1 MRVFSSNGIVRKR
14 LNMFPKLSSSV
25 LAVLLLSV
33 SIGFYGCSQETPLE
47 PNNQSEVSTGNPDL
61 IPGQYIVVL
70 KSTKEIANHKG
81 LYKRLKQN
89 ITQSAF
95 DIGVEPV
102 RVYSSVVH
110 GYSAKLTE
118 GQYQLLLTDP
128 AVDYI
133 EPDRPVH
140 MIAQTTPWGINAVNA
155 PTAHA
160 RGTKG
165 SGVKVGI
172 IDTGIDHGHPDL
184 AGNYVSG
191 IDYVNGDNDPMDDN
205 GHGSHVSGTV
215 AAVDNSIGVIGVA
228 PSASLYG
235 IKVLDAAGSGT
246 FSNVVAGIDWAAA
259 NGMDVVNMSLGA
271 SIGTSAL
278 QTACDNA
285 YASGVVICA
294 AAGNDYGGPVGY
306 PAKYSSTIAVS
317 AVDQNNNLAN
327 FSNKGPEVEVTAPG
341 VGIVST
347 YKNGQYATLDGTSMA
362 TPHVA
367 GVVALI
373 WSTGQ
378 FTSATAVRNQLT
390 STATDIG
397 AAGRDNN
404 FGFGLVNADAATNV
418 GPPPN
423 QAPTANANGPYSGTT
438 ASAIAFSSAGSS
450 DADGTIVGYS
460 WDFGDGGTSTAANPN
475 YTYSAG
481 GTFNVTLTVTDDQG
495 ATGSNSTTATVT
507 VPNTNPPTADFS
519 GSPVSGNAPL
529 TVSFTDLSTNGPTSW
544 SWDFGDGGTSTAQN
558 PSHTYSAGTY
568 DVSMTATNANGSN
581 TMTKVAYITSN
592 TPPPNQAPTANANG
606 PYSGQ
611 ANSAVSFSSAGSS
624 DPDGSIAGY
633 SWDFGDGGTSTA
645 ANPNYTYGAAG
656 TYNVTLTV
664 TDDQG
669 ATGSNATTAT
679 ITAAPPPPPT
689 GEGFILSRNADFS
702 TDDRSFTTGETMY
715 MKMWS
720 DQVDFTNMNRER
732 WELKDPNKNKVRQN
746 FTNNGDGTWTTAFA
760 LSGLPSNATSWTWK
774 GEVKD
779 NNGTAFKPSTNVTI
793 TQGGGG
799 NQSPT
804 ANANGPYSGTVG
816 NAVSFSSAGSSDPD
830 GSIVGY
836 SWDFGDGGTSTA
848 ANPNYTYSAAGAY
861 TVTLTVTDDQGA
873 TGSASTSAD
882 ITGGGGGNQ
891 APTANANGPYSGTVG
906 NGVSFSSAGSSDPDG
921 SIVGYSWDFGDG
933 GTSTAANPNYTYGAS
948 GNYTVTLT
956 VTDDQGATGSATTSA
971 NITGGGGGGDNV
983 TITKAQYDQ
992 QKQKLDI
999 RATTDDPNAVLSVV
1013 GYGQMTFKASKNR
1026 WELKITGV
1034 NPGPSTVTVTST
1046 SGGSD
1051 TSNVTF
1057 K

>member
-1 MRVFSSNGIVRKR
+1 MRQRYSLRITQKR
-14 LNMFPKLSSSV
+14 STSFLRLSSSV
-25 LAVLLLSV
+25 FTFLLLAASFG
-33 SIGFYGCSQETPLE
+33 IYGCSQEQPLE
-47 PNNQSEVSTGNPDL
+47 PTSQSNTSIGQQIDDPNV

-70 KSTKEIANHKG
+70 KTTSEIGKKHNGLFKRVKQDITKSALIA
-81 LYKRLKQN
+81 
-89 ITQSAF
+89 
-95 DIGVEPV
+95 GVVPQK
-102 RVYSSVVH
+102 VYSSVIH
-110 GYSAKLTE
+110 GYSAQLTE
-118 GQYQLLLTDP
+118 GQYQLLMNDP
-128 AVDYI
+128 SVDYI

-140 MIAQTTPWGINAVNA
+140 MIAQTVPWGITAVNA

-184 AGNYVSG
+184 AANYVSG
-191 IDYVNGDNDPMDDN
+191 IDYVNNDNDPMDDN

-215 AAVDNSIGVIGVA
+215 GAIDNSIGVIGVA
-228 PSASLYG
+228 PSVSLYG

-271 SIGTSAL
+271 SIGTNAL

-294 AAGNDYGGPVGY
+294 AAGNDFGGPVGF

-317 AVDQNNNLAN
+317 AVDQGNNLAN

-378 FTSATAVRNQLT
+378 FTSASAVRNQLT

-397 AAGRDNN
+397 ATGRDNN

-418 GPPPN
+418 GPPVN
-423 QAPTANANGPYSGTT
+423 QAPTANANGPYSALVGNNI
-438 ASAIAFSSAGSS
+438 SFSSAGSS
-450 DADGTIVGYS
+450 DPDGTITGYS
-460 WDFGDGGTSTAANPN
+460 WDFGDGGTSTAANPS
-475 YTYSAG
+475 YAYSAAG
-481 GTFNVTLTVTDDQG
+481 SYSVSLTVTDDQS
-495 ATGSNSTTATVT
+495 ATGSNSTTATIT

-519 GSPVSGNAPL
+519 GSPTTGDAPL
-529 TVSFTDLSTNGPTSW
+529 AVSFSDLSTNAPTSW
-544 SWDFGDGGTSTAQN
+544 SWNFGDGATSTAQN
-558 PSHTYSAGTY
+558 PSHTYANAGSY
-568 DVSMTATNANGSN
+568 DVSMIATNANGSN
-581 TMTKVAYITSN
+581 TMTKVGYITAN
-592 TPPPNQAPTANANG
+592 TPPP
-606 PYSGQ
+606 
-611 ANSAVSFSSAGSS
+611 
-624 DPDGSIAGY
+624 
-633 SWDFGDGGTSTA
+633 
-645 ANPNYTYGAAG
+645 
-656 TYNVTLTV
+656 
-664 TDDQG
+664 
-669 ATGSNATTAT
+669 
-679 ITAAPPPPPT
+679 PPPS
-689 GEGFILSRNADFS
+689 GEGFILSRNADLS
-702 TDDRSFTTGETMY
+702 TDDRTFDVSETMY

-720 DQVDFTNMNRER
+720 DQVDFTNMSRER
-732 WELKDPNKNKVRQN
+732 WEMRDANGTRIRVN
-746 FTNNGDGTWTTAFA
+746 FTNNGDGTWTAAFA
-760 LSGLPSNATSWTWK
+760 LSGLPSNLVDWTWK
-774 GEVKD
+774 GEIKD
-779 NNGTAFKPSTNVTI
+779 NNGTRYKPSVAVTV

-799 NQSPT
+799 GNQAPT
-804 ANANGPYSGTVG
+804 ANANGPYSATLGS
-816 NAVSFSSAGSSDPD
+816 AVSFSSAGSSDPD

-848 ANPNYTYSAAGAY
+848 ANPNYTYSATGTY
-861 TVTLTVTDDQGA
+861 TVSLTVTDDQGA

-891 APTANANGPYSGTVG
+891 APTASVNGPYSATLG
-906 NGVSFSSAGSSDPDG
+906 NAVSFSSAGASDPDG
-921 SIVGYSWDFGDG
+921 TIVGYSWDFGDG
-933 GTSTAANPNYTYGAS
+933 GTSTAANPNYTYSAT

-971 NITGGGGGGDNV
+971 DITGGGGGGDVV
-983 TITKAQYDQ
+983 TITKAQYDGR
-992 QKQKLDI
+992 KQKLDV

-1034 NPGPSTVTVTST
+1034 NSAPATVTVTST

-1051 TSNVTF
+1051 TSNVTI